1 MEMKNVLDLNVCR
14 DNWMHACT
22 SPNLDVGVVINRFAI
37 FSTALVC
44 AKRWAA
50 GSEKAGKKA
59 VIIMRTAFPG
69 SHDVNSYQPLPR
81 GVEEDG
87 NIHHYVNESVV
98 ADKFAEMGAMALT
111 PENIEAACIDL
122 QAIARMYAEQTI
134 DAAKTGAEVIIEN
147 IENLKKLQA
156 KSKLALEVVIDW
168 NKTAAKVEKNTGVTI
183 KCAAPSQKKVAIEDI
198 FHELRLEGMKEVAQ
212 LAMYLS
218 SAEQHMP
225 EEVMAY
231 AREVAEKTPA
241 GVLEL
246 VRKVKKIY
254 MSLAQIRK
262 NTEKRHTEGLTD
274 EQLISQI
281 KKAIKPAFDA
291 QFEGLRNML
300 RVALADMDMYD
311 KVALCLYVTYDEMGN
326 KGRKGADAEVSKFV
340 QDLLDKEFFLFILGM
355 YDGDDSVCQY
365 TEDALIKCHGYEDG
379 DVADF
384 VFGEAEDDGK
394 YAMAKEASLE
404 GEYIIRKNRNG
415 KFVASRKV
423 ADSVEVPAGDPTQ
436 ITFVTKMK
444 VRYSKEAEVALEKAL
459 VKGAEVQLVPYDKAH
474 NLRRAVLVNGVQV
487 AEFQN
492 DTGDLKQK
500 EANAYFDELHAVKG
514 KLVSAVYGLVNDGNV
529 SYLQAVVTIGKC
541 VKTTKVEKYAGTAM
555 IEKKLKEAA
564 EAKRA
569 ERVAKRKAA
578 VANGSFTNCEDALPG
593 IAMPVKKV
601 AKAAPKKAAVLPG
614 LPGFGKVAA
623 PKKTVAK
630 PAVKKTV
637 VKAAPKKGRVKS
649 AAGGSDAILI

>member
-1 MEMKNVLDLNVCR
+1 MEKVLDLNVCR

-37 FSTALVC
+37 FSTALVN

-50 GSEKAGKKA
+50 GNEKAGKKA
-59 VIIMRTAFPG
+59 RLIMKTAFPG
-69 SHDVNSYQPLPR
+69 KHDVSEYAPLPC
-81 GVEEDG
+81 GKEEDG
-87 NIHHYVNESVV
+87 NIHHYVTESIV

-122 QAIARMYAEQTI
+122 QAIARMYAEGTI
-134 DAAKTGAEVIIEN
+134 DAAKTGAEVVIEN

-156 KSKLALEVVIDW
+156 KSKLALEVTIDW
-168 NKTAAKVEKNTGVTI
+168 NKTAAKVEKNTGVSI
-183 KCAAPSQKKVAIEDI
+183 KCAASSSKKVAVEDI

-212 LAMYLS
+212 LAKYLS
-218 SAEQHMP
+218 SAEQCMP

-231 AREVAEKTPA
+231 TREVAEKTQV
-241 GVLEL
+241 GVIEL

-262 NTEKRHTEGLTD
+262 NTEKRHTEGITD
-274 EQLISQI
+274 EQVISQI
-281 KKAIKPAFDA
+281 KKAINPAFDA

-300 RVALADMDMYD
+300 RVALSDMDIYE

-340 QDLLDKEFFLFILGM
+340 QDLLDKEFFLFIMGL
-355 YDGDDSVCQY
+355 YDGDDAVCQY

-379 DVADF
+379 DVAEF

-404 GEYIIRKNRNG
+404 GEYIIRKNREG

-444 VRYSKEAEVALEKAL
+444 VRYSKEAELALEKAL
-459 VKGAEVQLVPYDKAH
+459 IKGAEVQLVPYDKAH
-474 NLRRAVLVNGVQV
+474 NLRRAVLINGVRV

-492 DTGDLKQK
+492 DTGDIKQK
-500 EANAYFDELHAVKG
+500 EANDYFDNLHAVKG
-514 KLVSAVYGLVNDGNV
+514 KLVSAVYGIVTEGSA

-541 VKTTKVEKYAGTAM
+541 VKAKTVENYNGTAM
-555 IEKKLKEAA
+555 IEKKLKEVA
-564 EAKRA
+564 EVQRA
-569 ERVAKRKAA
+569 ERLAKRKAA
-578 VANGSFTNCEDALPG
+578 AAKADSSYRNCEDALPG
-593 IAMPVKKV
+593 LGAPAKKKVAPKKVASTLPGLAKTPVKKAV
-601 AKAAPKKAAVLPG
+601 VKA
-614 LPGFGKVAA
+614 
-623 PKKTVAK
+623 
-630 PAVKKTV
+630 PAVKKSV
-637 VKAAPKKGRVKS
+637 AKAAPKKGRVKP
-649 AAGGSDAILI
+649 AAGKADAILI